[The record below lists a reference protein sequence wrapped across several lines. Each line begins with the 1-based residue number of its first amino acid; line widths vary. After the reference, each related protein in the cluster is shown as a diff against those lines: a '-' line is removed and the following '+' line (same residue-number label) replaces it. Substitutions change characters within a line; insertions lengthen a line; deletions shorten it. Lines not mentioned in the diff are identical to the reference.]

1 MKVYH
6 GVITGLITII
16 FLISL
21 ACASSQPVLEE
32 TVVPNPEKT
41 TKFEFFPTPPEP
53 TEESIISNLQAMSQ
67 HAEVLLFQESVPWNE
82 FKDGIDIH
90 SSKITEL
97 TNLMAFVNAIGLE
110 PIFIVDPL
118 NGLDRREFKGIPQE

>member
-1 MKVYH
+1 MQKC
-6 GVITGLITII
+6 
-16 FLISL
+16 SL
-21 ACASSQPVLEE
+21 
-32 TVVPNPEKT
+32 
-41 TKFEFFPTPPEP
+41 
-53 TEESIISNLQAMSQ
+53 
-67 HAEVLLFQESVPWNE
+67 QESVPWNE

-118 NGLDRREFKGIPQE
+118 NGLDRLEFKGIPQEWDNINFRNDLVRSAYQNFAVRLAKDFRLEFLGLASEINTYMDTYPDDIENFLSLYKETY